1 MVSSASA
8 TTYSI
13 YTQYAQCPPPHPRL
27 LDVVITKTRRKAC
40 LMSTLGDIEVDQ
52 GAAKDAS
59 SVFQHEGN

>member
-1 MVSSASA
+1 MA
-8 TTYSI
+8 
-13 YTQYAQCPPPHPRL
+13 
-27 LDVVITKTRRKAC
+27 KTNLKAC